1 MKHSARMQKRYDDK
15 WCLAH
20 KKSKALNLLE
30 AQAKIGYKFSVTRTA
45 TKYLPMQGEF
55 VALVAANCTKIV
67 PKVFVA
73 EVFSL
78 SKD

>member
-1 MKHSARMQKRYDDK
+1 
-15 WCLAH
+15 
-20 KKSKALNLLE
+20 
-30 AQAKIGYKFSVTRTA
+30 
-45 TKYLPMQGEF
+45 MQGEF